1 MLRGKEDFGVL
12 PIRLRALI
20 TIVGAALAMT
30 LMAPV
35 GAVGAAGAGPS
46 SFVVADGL
54 HSPRGL
60 DFGPGGILYVAESG
74 DATHGGA
81 VLQIRNSASKNPTA
95 RTIVDGLPTIG
106 DEGEFIGI
114 DGISVLGRG
123 TNQTIF
129 GVFGLAP
136 QNAGS
141 ADFGRV
147 VTISR
152 AGNLS
157 TITNIGQFDFDWGK
171 AHSFLWEEFV
181 AGDANPYGIL
191 ALPGHLY
198 VVDAG
203 ENTLNEVHPDGSIDI
218 LAYFPNEA
226 IRDAIPTCVRQG
238 PDGALYIGTLAFV
251 DSAVLGPSAKVY
263 RVDPSQANL
272 AEPWNTPMTVW
283 ASGLWPINGCDFGPN
298 GTFYA
303 SQLFTNP
310 AWLFSGG
317 LAPAH
322 GDVVAIP
329 WGSPSTHRSL
339 ANGSLG
345 TTAGVAVGP
354 NGTVFV
360 SNNTVGPGGQVLRL
374 SNR

>member
-1 MLRGKEDFGVL
+1 MRYVRLRGLAVIGG
-12 PIRLRALI
+12 ALLAI
-20 TIVGAALAMT
+20 ALF
-30 LMAPV
+30 AP
-35 GAVGAAGAGPS
+35 AGAAGARPATS
-46 SFVVADGL
+46 VVADGL

-81 VLQIRNSASKNPTA
+81 VLKIVNSASEHPTV
-95 RTIVDGLPTIG
+95 RTVIGDLPTVG

-114 DGISVLGRG
+114 DGISVRGRG
-123 TNQTIF
+123 VNQTIY

-136 QNAGS
+136 QIVGP
-141 ADFGRV
+141 DFGRV
-147 VTISR
+147 VKINR
-152 AGNLS
+152 AGTLS
-157 TITNIGQFDFDWGK
+157 TITNVGEFDFDWGR

-181 AGDANPYGIL
+181 NGDANPYGIL

-203 ENTLNEVHPDGSIDI
+203 ENTLNEIHPDGSVDI
-218 LAYFPNEA
+218 LAYFPNEP

-238 PDGALYIGTLAFV
+238 PDGALYIGTLSFV

-283 ASGLWPINGCDFGPN
+283 ASGLWPINGCDFGAN
-298 GTFYA
+298 GTLYV

-317 LAPAH
+317 TAPAN

-329 WGSPSTHRSL
+329 WASPSTHRSL
-339 ANGSLG
+339 TGATLG
-345 TTAGVAVGP
+345 TTGGVAVGP

-374 SNR
+374 GNR

>member
-1 MLRGKEDFGVL
+1 MGVTRSRGLRVL
-12 PIRLRALI
+12 AGAGLVAAL
-20 TIVGAALAMT
+20 VAPAAALA
-30 LMAPV
+30 
-35 GAVGAAGAGPS
+35 GGPTS
-46 SFVVADGL
+46 AVVADGL

-60 DFGPGGILYVAESG
+60 DFGPGGILYAAESG
-74 DATHGGA
+74 DADHGGA
-81 VLQIRNSASKNPTA
+81 VLRIVNSASQHPTV
-95 RTIVDGLPTIG
+95 RTVVDGLPNIG

-136 QNAGS
+136 QNSGS

-147 VTISR
+147 VKIER
-152 AGNLS
+152 AGGSS
-157 TITNIGQFDFDWGK
+157 TITNIGQFDFDWGR
-171 AHSFLWEEFV
+171 AHSSLWEEFV

-191 ALPGHLY
+191 ALAGHLY

-203 ENTLNEVHPDGSIDI
+203 ENTLDEVHPDGSIDI
-218 LAYFPNEA
+218 LAYFPNEV

-263 RVDPSQANL
+263 RVDPADANL

-283 ASGLWPINGCDFGPN
+283 ANGLWPINGCDFGPN
-298 GTFYA
+298 GTLYV

-317 LAPAH
+317 HAPAN

-329 WGSPSTHRSL
+329 WSSPSTHRSL
-339 ANGSLG
+339 TGGTLG
-345 TTAGVAVGP
+345 TTGGVAVGP
-354 NGTVFV
+354 NGNVFV
-360 SNNTVGPGGQVLRL
+360 SNNTVGPGGQILRL
-374 SNR
+374 TNR

>member
-1 MLRGKEDFGVL
+1 MRSTR
-12 PIRLRALI
+12 PRALT
-20 TIVGAALAMT
+20 TIIGAALAAA
-30 LMAPV
+30 LLAPAGV
-35 GAVGAAGAGPS
+35 AAAGPS
-46 SFVVADGL
+46 YRVVADNL

-81 VLQIRNSASKNPTA
+81 VLQIENSASRNPKV
-95 RTIVDGLPTIG
+95 RTIVSDLPTIG

-114 DGISVLGRG
+114 DGISVKGRG
-123 TNQTIF
+123 VNQRIY

-136 QNAGS
+136 QITGS

-147 VTISR
+147 VKITR
-152 AGNLS
+152 DGGLS
-157 TITNIGQFDFDWGK
+157 TITNIGESDFDWGK

-181 AGDANPYGIL
+181 NGDANPYGIL
-191 ALPGHLY
+191 ALRHHLY

-203 ENTLNEVHPDGSIDI
+203 ENTLNEVAPDGSVDI

-283 ASGLWPINGCDFGPN
+283 ASGLWPINGCDFGPD
-298 GTFYA
+298 GTLYV

-317 LAPAH
+317 QAPAN

-329 WGSPSTHRSL
+329 WNSPATHRSL
-339 ANGSLG
+339 ADGSLG
-345 TTAGVAVGP
+345 PTGGVAVGP
-354 NGTVFV
+354 SGTVYV
-360 SNNTVGPGGQVLRL
+360 SNNTVGPDGQVLRL

>member
-1 MLRGKEDFGVL
+1 MRFVHPRGVSL
-12 PIRLRALI
+12 A
-20 TIVGAALAMT
+20 VGALLAVALF
-30 LMAPV
+30 AP
-35 GAVGAAGAGPS
+35 AGAAGAGPS
-46 SFVVADGL
+46 FVVVADDL

-60 DFGPGGILYVAESG
+60 DFGPGGILYIAESG

-81 VLQIRNSASKNPTA
+81 VLQVRNSASQHPTV
-95 RTIVDGLPTIG
+95 RTIVGGLPKVG

-123 TNQTIF
+123 THQKIY

-136 QNAGS
+136 QIVGP
-141 ADFGRV
+141 DFGRL

-152 AGNLS
+152 SGTVS
-157 TITNIGQFDFDWGK
+157 SITNVGEFDFDWGRDH
-171 AHSFLWEEFV
+171 AFLWEEFV
-181 AGDANPYGIL
+181 NGDANPYGVL
-191 ALPGHLY
+191 ALPHHVY

-203 ENTLNEVHPDGSIDI
+203 ENTLDEVHADGSIDI
-218 LAYFPNEA
+218 LAYFPNEP
-226 IRDAIPTCVRQG
+226 IRDAIPTCVQKG
-238 PDGALYIGTLAFV
+238 PDGALYIGTLSFV

-283 ASGLWPINGCDFGPN
+283 ASGLWPINGCDFGPD

-317 LAPAH
+317 VAPAN

-329 WGSPSTHRSL
+329 WGSPGTHRSL
-339 ANGSLG
+339 AGGMLG
-345 TTAGVAVGP
+345 PTGGVAVGP
-354 NGTVFV
+354 SGSVFV

-374 SNR
+374 KNR

>member
-1 MLRGKEDFGVL
+1 ML
-12 PIRLRALI
+12 A
-20 TIVGAALAMT
+20 GAALVAA
-30 LMAPV
+30 LVAP
-35 GAVGAAGAGPS
+35 ATALASDPPYT
-46 SFVVADGL
+46 VVADGL

-60 DFGPGGILYVAESG
+60 DFGPGGILYAAESG

-81 VLQIRNSASKNPTA
+81 VLTIVDSASQHPTV
-95 RTIVDGLPTIG
+95 RTIVDDLPKIG

-123 TNQTIF
+123 TNQRIY

-136 QNAGS
+136 QITGS

-147 VTISR
+147 VTIDR
-152 AGNLS
+152 TGDLS
-157 TITNIGQFDFDWGK
+157 TITNIGQFDFDWGR
-171 AHSFLWEEFV
+171 AHSDLWEEFV
-181 AGDANPYGIL
+181 QGDANPYGIL
-191 ALPGHLY
+191 ALPDHLY

-203 ENTLNEVHPDGSIDI
+203 ENTLDEVHPDGSIDV

-238 PDGALYIGTLAFV
+238 PDGALYIGTLTFV

-263 RVDPSQANL
+263 RVDPADANL
-272 AEPWNTPMTVW
+272 DEPWNTPMTVW
-283 ASGLWPINGCDFGPN
+283 ASGLWPINGCDFGPD

-317 LAPAH
+317 QAPAH

-329 WGSPSTHRSL
+329 WSAPSTHRSL
-339 ANGSLG
+339 TDGGLG
-345 TTAGVAVGP
+345 TTGGVAVGP
-354 NGTVFV
+354 SGAVFV
-360 SNNTVGPGGQVLRL
+360 SNNTVGADGQILRL
-374 SNR
+374 SDR

>member
-1 MLRGKEDFGVL
+1 MRSSR
-12 PIRLRALI
+12 PRALTLLLGASLAVALVAP
-20 TIVGAALAMT
+20 TIV
-30 LMAPV
+30 V
-35 GAVGAAGAGPS
+35 AGDPPYA
-46 SFVVADGL
+46 VVAGGL

-60 DFGPGGILYVAESG
+60 DFGPGGILYAAESG

-81 VLQIRNSASKNPTA
+81 VLQIVDSASQHPTV
-95 RTIVDGLPTIG
+95 RTIVDGLPNIG

-123 TNQTIF
+123 TNQTIY

-136 QNAGS
+136 QITGS

-147 VTISR
+147 VTIGR
-152 AGNLS
+152 GGDLS
-157 TITNIGQFDFDWGK
+157 TITNVGEFDFTWGR
-171 AHSFLWEEFV
+171 AHSSLWEEFV
-181 AGDANPYGIL
+181 RGDANPYGIL
-191 ALPGHLY
+191 AVPGHLY

-203 ENTLNEVHPDGSIDI
+203 ENTLDEVHADGSIDV

-263 RVDPSQANL
+263 RVDPAAANL
-272 AEPWNTPMTVW
+272 AAPWNTPMTVW
-283 ASGLWPINGCDFGPN
+283 ANGLWPINGCDFGPD

-310 AWLFSGG
+310 GWLFSGG
-317 LAPAH
+317 QAPAH

-329 WGSPSTHRSL
+329 WSTPSTHRSL
-339 ANGSLG
+339 TDGGLG
-345 TTAGVAVGP
+345 TTGGVAVGP
-354 NGTVFV
+354 SGAVFV
-360 SNNTVGPGGQVLRL
+360 SNNTVGPNGQILRL
-374 SNR
+374 TNR

>member
-1 MLRGKEDFGVL
+1 MRRSTHRV
-12 PIRLRALI
+12 PR
-20 TIVGAALAMT
+20 VGLVAAVTAAL
-30 LMAPV
+30 LLP
-35 GAVGAAGAGPS
+35 GAVLAAGPS
-46 SFVVADGL
+46 AFVVADGL

-60 DFGPGGILYVAESG
+60 AFGPGNILYAAEAG
-74 DATHGGA
+74 DADHGGA
-81 VLQIRNSASKNPTA
+81 VLQIVNSASQHPTT
-95 RTIVDGLPTIG
+95 RTVVDGLPTIG

-136 QNAGS
+136 QNSGS
-141 ADFGRV
+141 SDFGRV

-152 AGNLS
+152 SGSLS
-157 TITNIGQFDFDWGK
+157 TLTNVGQFDFNWAT
-171 AHSFLWEEFV
+171 AHPTLWEEFV

-198 VVDAG
+198 VADAG
-203 ENTLNEVHPDGSIDI
+203 TNTLDEVHPDGSVDI
-218 LAYFPNEA
+218 LAYFPNEV
-226 IRDAIPTCVRQG
+226 IRDAIPTCVTQG

-272 AEPWNTPMTVW
+272 AEPWNTPMSVW
-283 ASGLWPINGCDFGPN
+283 ASGLWPINGCAFGPD

-317 LAPAH
+317 AAPAQ

-339 ANGSLG
+339 TGGSLG
-345 TTAGVAVGP
+345 TTGGVAVGP
-354 NGTVFV
+354 SGAVFV
-360 SNNTVGPGGQVLRL
+360 ANNTVGGGGQILGL
-374 SNR
+374 ANR

>member
-1 MLRGKEDFGVL
+1 M
-12 PIRLRALI
+12 ALKRSRTLSI
-20 TIVGAALAMT
+20 MVGATLGAALILPAS
-30 LMAPV
+30 
-35 GAVGAAGAGPS
+35 AAAADPGV
-46 SFVVADGL
+46 VVADGL

-60 DFGPGGILYVAESG
+60 DFGPGGILYAAESG
-74 DATHGGA
+74 DASNGGA
-81 VLQIRNSASKNPTA
+81 VLEIENSASRHATT
-95 RTIVDGLPTIG
+95 RTVIDGLPTIG

-114 DGISVLGRG
+114 DGISVRGRG
-123 TNQTIF
+123 KNQTIY

-136 QNAGS
+136 QITGRG
-141 ADFGRV
+141 DFGRV
-147 VTISR
+147 VKISR
-152 AGNLS
+152 SGHLS
-157 TITNIGQFDFDWGK
+157 TITNIGEFDFDWGR

-181 AGDANPYGIL
+181 NGDANPYGIL

-203 ENTLNEVHPDGSIDI
+203 ENTLEEVHGDGSIDI

-238 PDGALYIGTLAFV
+238 PDGALYVGTLAFV

-283 ASGLWPINGCDFGPN
+283 ASGLWPINGCDFGPD
-298 GTFYA
+298 GTLYA

-317 LAPAH
+317 QAPAN

-339 ANGSLG
+339 TGGALG
-345 TTAGVAVGP
+345 PTGGVAVSPSGA
-354 NGTVFV
+354 VFV
-360 SNNTVGPGGQVLRL
+360 SNNTVGPGGEILRL
-374 SNR
+374 TDR